1 MLTPL
6 FEHPGVH
13 YLSGFFGPLE
23 RYLRDADANLG
34 FAAADFR
41 RMGPLLKRAAPR
53 VMATVAS
60 PPDADG
66 WCSLSLHQ
74 GGTYDELV
82 RAGRDPERLLVVE
95 TSPHFPRTYGA
106 GEHRHA
112 LHVDAIDVLVE
123 SDAQPVALPD
133 VPASEVDRQIAVHA
147 AAFVPDG
154 ATIQTGIGGIPSAIA
169 AHLAA
174 GPGGGYGVHSEM
186 FTDGLMQLHRAGK
199 VTNATKGLYDGVSVT
214 TFAMGTPE
222 LYTWL
227 HENRDVAFLPVHLVN
242 APHVIE
248 QNSLMTTINGALA
261 VDVHGQVVADTLGGA
276 QYSGIG
282 GAEDFTSGPGLQG
295 RAARAALPAVH
306 GHRRR

>member
-41 RMGPLLKRAAPR
+41 RMGPLLQRAAPR
-53 VMATVAS
+53 VMATSAS
-60 PPDADG
+60 PRDADG
-66 WCSLSLHQ
+66 WCSLSLHS

-82 RAGRDPERLLVVE
+82 RAGQDPERLVVVE
-95 TSPHFPRTYGA
+95 VSPHFPRTRGA
-106 GEHRHA
+106 GDYRHA
-112 LHVDAIDVLVE
+112 LHVSDIDVLVE
-123 SDAQPVALPD
+123 SDAAPTPLPD
-133 VPASEVDRQIAVHA
+133 IPASEVDQQIAVHA
-147 AAFVPDG
+147 AAFVPEG
-154 ATIQTGIGGIPSAIA
+154 ATLQTGIGGIPSAIA

-222 LYTWL
+222 LYRWL
-227 HENRDVAFLPVHLVN
+227 HENDDVAFLPVQLVN

-261 VDVHGQVVADTLGGA
+261 VDVHGQVVADTIGGT

-282 GAEDFTSGPGLQG
+282 GA
-295 RAARAALPAVH
+295 
-306 GHRRR
+306 